1 MMMPLAPL
9 TLDEAQVLAR
19 LNGLTDVPNAPRL
32 DVILPFFNGIRASLW
47 SVPLTEADELPAV
60 APLRTQGETK

>member
-19 LNGLTDVPNAPRL
+19 LNGLTDVPHAPRL
-32 DVILPFFNGIRASLW
+32 DVILPFSNGIRASLW
-47 SVPLTEADELPAV
+47 SVLLTEADEVPAV
-60 APLRTQGETK
+60 APLHPEGETL